1 MRDKM
6 VISISSSKV
15 SQILRYYESYTGMI
29 SHMGLQMTT
38 HGLMPNVPIGVPPP
52 NMQSL
57 LGPPGMMQTM
67 LTPSVNPPFGAGV
80 GVSLLTQIPLPAPA
94 APSDKPNS
102 TGMYNSLTLIN
113 NKKVKMSLKTL
124 VINTLFHI

>member
-1 MRDKM
+1 MHNKM
-6 VISISSSKV
+6 IAAVVSSK
-15 SQILRYYESYTGMI
+15 ILIILKYHKSYTGMI
-29 SHMGLQMTT
+29 SHMGLQMT

-67 LTPSVNPPFGAGV
+67 LTSSVNPPFGAGV

-102 TGMYNSLTLIN
+102 TGMYNFLTNVIN
-113 NKKVKMSLKTL
+113 NKKTILRYC
-124 VINTLFHI
+124 

>member
-1 MRDKM
+1 MRFLVKYLTND
-6 VISISSSKV
+6 
-15 SQILRYYESYTGMI
+15 TGMI
-29 SHMGLQMTT
+29 SHMGLQMP

-67 LTPSVNPPFGAGV
+67 LTPPVNPPFGAGV

-102 TGMYNSLTLIN
+102 TGMYNSLISIIN
-113 NKKVKMSLKTL
+113 KIVS
-124 VINTLFHI
+124 

>member
-1 MRDKM
+1 
-6 VISISSSKV
+6 
-15 SQILRYYESYTGMI
+15 
-29 SHMGLQMTT
+29 MGLQMT

-102 TGMYNSLTLIN
+102 TGMYNSLILIIT
-113 NKKVKMSLKTL
+113 KKIKMSLKTL
-124 VINTLFHI
+124 V

>member
-1 MRDKM
+1 MCNNIAM
-6 VISISSSKV
+6 V
-15 SQILRYYESYTGMI
+15 SQNTLQFLNFTNLIGMI
-29 SHMGLQMTT
+29 SHMGLQMP

-102 TGMYNSLTLIN
+102 TGMCNS
-113 NKKVKMSLKTL
+113 
-124 VINTLFHI
+124 F

>member
-1 MRDKM
+1 
-6 VISISSSKV
+6 
-15 SQILRYYESYTGMI
+15 
-29 SHMGLQMTT
+29 MGLQMT

-80 GVSLLTQIPLPAPA
+80 GVSLLTQIPMPAPA

-102 TGMYNSLTLIN
+102 TGMYTISVISLIEH
-113 NKKVKMSLKTL
+113 K
-124 VINTLFHI
+124 

>member
-1 MRDKM
+1 
-6 VISISSSKV
+6 
-15 SQILRYYESYTGMI
+15 
-29 SHMGLQMTT
+29 MGLQMT

-102 TGMYNSLTLIN
+102 TGMYKFFLTNIIN
-113 NKKVKMSLKTL
+113 NKIKQSLKILPIT
-124 VINTLFHI
+124 TLFSIAIYRVFGHNMAYR